1 MYWLVIYLD
10 FCNNPS
16 AFVSD
21 NKHKNAL
28 MRLQEVIEAGRLEEY
43 SPEEINDIRLVVE
56 TLKDLPQTAWT
67 DEEYAYV
74 QKMHILIA

>member
-21 NKHKNAL
+21 QKHKNAL
-28 MRLQEVIEAGRLEEY
+28 SRLQEVIDAGLAEY
-43 SPEEINDIRLVVE
+43 TPEEKNDILLVVE
-56 TLKDLPQTAWT
+56 SLRSLPATAWT
-67 DEEYAYV
+67 EEEYAYV
-74 QKMHILIA
+74 QKMHMLIA